1 MIPVFSVGDLPFSR
15 PDPAEVTSVVLVDDD
30 ADFRWV
36 IRRQLERTGEFSV
49 VGEAADG
56 AAGVE
61 VAAVLRPDLVLLDLE
76 MPYMDGLEAL
86 PLVYHR
92 SPWSTVVMLTAMSS
106 GVQLDAALRGGAA
119 GIIRK
124 GSSLAN
130 MVAQLR
136 GLVGLAHL
144 HEIQIEGVG

>member
-1 MIPVFSVGDLPFSR
+1 MIPVPPMAGLPQPGPS
-15 PDPAEVTSVVLVDDD
+15 PSGVTSVVLVDDD

-36 IRRQLERTGEFSV
+36 VLQYLERTGDFSV

-61 VAAVLRPDLVLLDLE
+61 VAAVLRPDVVLLDIGL
-76 MPYMDGLEAL
+76 PHLDGLDAL
-86 PLVYHR
+86 SILRHR
-92 SPWSTVVMLTAMSS
+92 CPGSVVVMLTAMSS
-106 GVQLDAALRGGAA
+106 GAELDEALRGGAA

-124 GSSLAN
+124 GSSMAN

-136 GLVGLAHL
+136 GLVGLARSPR
-144 HEIQIEGVG
+144 IVVEGVG

>member
-1 MIPVFSVGDLPFSR
+1 MPATPIDGLPFSG
-15 PDPAEVTSVVLVDDD
+15 PHGPGVTSVVVVDDD

-36 IRRQLERTGEFSV
+36 LRRQLERTGEFSV

-61 VAAVLRPDLVLLDLE
+61 VAAVLGPDLVLLDID
-76 MPYMDGLEAL
+76 MPRLGGLEAL
-86 PLVYHR
+86 PLVLRR

-106 GVQLDAALRGGAA
+106 GAELDAALLRGAS
-119 GIIRK
+119 GIVRK

-130 MVAQLR
+130 VVAQVR
-136 GLVGLAHL
+136 GLAGIAQL
-144 HEIQIEGVG
+144 HDIEIEGVG

>member
-1 MIPVFSVGDLPFSR
+1 MIPVHPVDGLPLSG

-36 IRRQLERTGEFSV
+36 IRRQLERTGEFSI

-61 VAAVLRPDLVLLDLE
+61 VAAVLQPDLVLLDLE
-76 MPYMDGLEAL
+76 MPHMDGLEAL
-86 PLVYHR
+86 PRVFRR
-92 SPWSTVVMLTAMSS
+92 SPWSTVVMLSAMSS
-106 GVQLDAALRGGAA
+106 GAQLDAALWGGAA

-124 GSSLAN
+124 GSSMAN

-136 GLVGLAHL
+136 GLVGLAQTHAI
-144 HEIQIEGVG
+144 EIEGVG

>member
-1 MIPVFSVGDLPFSR
+1 MIPEFPVGDLPLSG

-30 ADFRWV
+30 ADFRWI
-36 IRRQLERTGEFSV
+36 IRRQLERTGEFSI

-61 VAAVLRPDLVLLDLE
+61 VAAVLCPDLVLLDLE
-76 MPYMDGLEAL
+76 LPRMDGLAAL
-86 PLVYHR
+86 PLVLRH

-106 GVQLDAALRGGAA
+106 GAQLDAALLGGAA

-136 GLVGLAHL
+136 GLVGLTHL
-144 HEIQIEGVG
+144 HEIEIEGVG

>member
-1 MIPVFSVGDLPFSR
+1 MEGIPLSGPQGLD
-15 PDPAEVTSVVLVDDD
+15 VTAVVVVDDD

-36 IRRQLERTGEFSV
+36 IRRQLERTGEFAI

-61 VAAVLRPDLVLLDLE
+61 VAAVLQPDLVLLDLE

-86 PLVYHR
+86 PLISHR

-106 GVQLDAALRGGAA
+106 GTRLDAALRGGAA

-124 GSSLAN
+124 GSSMAN

-144 HEIQIEGVG
+144 HEIEIEGVG